1 HSPLQAL
8 CEMRRVLKPGGFLVV
23 SSDNLWRLT
32 SWFDPM
38 FTPALARCRGWVAS
52 ALRERGWIPMP
63 DTPPPTMQSTREFD
77 RWLVQAGFNPT
88 NSATLGFGPFTL
100 FRRNV
105 LPDRLGIKLHGWLQS
120 RAHAGWP
127 VFQHSG
133 AHYLVAATNSGP
145 GAGEQAL
152 PMLRST

>member
-1 HSPLQAL
+1 ARRAQAAGVTVTGSLGDAHELKFDQGTFDVVVALGLIPWLHSPLQAL

-105 LPDRLGIKLHGWLQS
+105 LPDRL
-120 RAHAGWP
+120 
-127 VFQHSG
+127 
-133 AHYLVAATNSGP
+133 
-145 GAGEQAL
+145 
-152 PMLRST
+152 